1 MSLQSGRLRCFRV
14 ATGRVV
20 LPFGDPVRDV
30 HVGLTTV
37 GQRQAAAVAA
47 CGLELVDVADVA
59 EVSER
64 PALVLF
70 DDVFV
75 TEMALRQFVAQALS
89 AREDLALAMEDGPLA
104 RATDPFG
111 EVRREG
117 EDRVYDL
124 AVLVDPAPVR
134 DVAEL
139 HRRAK
144 PWRMPARERTTRLA
158 LPPSVG
164 ADRTPGARE
173 ADAPI
178 TARIVAPVRHWV
190 QVLRLA
196 QLSIGVELLDALRA
210 EPRRMLR
217 LRLMPKRD
225 PWSVSRKLV
234 FVHPTAR
241 VHPTADLE
249 AAIIGP
255 GAVVEAHAHVH
266 RSVLGANV
274 RLGDHAVVVGC
285 MLAERVQVL
294 RASYIALCAAMPGGT
309 LASYKVQMSLFGR
322 DVFLTTSAWLIDA
335 KLKGEV
341 QVEHEGQ
348 RHAVGP
354 FLGCCLGHRVTLGAQ
369 VLVQAGRAVPNDATV
384 VGAPDRFLS
393 QIGEVAPPGVSTVRD
408 GRLVPL

>member
-1 MSLQSGRLRCFRV
+1 MRCFRV
-14 ATGRVV
+14 ATGRRIA
-20 LPFGDPVRDV
+20 PFGDPVRDV
-30 HVGLTTV
+30 HVGLTTL
-37 GQRQAAAVAA
+37 GARQAAAVQA
-47 CGLELVDVADVA
+47 CGLALVEVEAIA
-59 EVSER
+59 EVTER
-64 PALVLF
+64 PAVVLF

-75 TEMALRQFVAQALS
+75 TEMALRHFVARAMS
-89 AREDLALAMEDGPLA
+89 ATEDLALAVEDGLVA
-104 RATDPFG
+104 RATDPFS

-124 AVLVDPAPVR
+124 AVLVDPAPVA
-134 DVAEL
+134 DLADL
-139 HRRAK
+139 HRRAR
-144 PWRMPARERTTRLA
+144 PWRLPARERTARLA
-158 LPPSVG
+158 LPPSLG
-164 ADRTPGARE
+164 ADRTPGTRE

-196 QLSIGVELLDALRA
+196 QLSVGVELLDALRR
-210 EPRRMLR
+210 EPRRLLR
-217 LRLMPKRD
+217 LRLMRGRD
-225 PWSVSRKLV
+225 PWKVARKLV

-266 RSVLGANV
+266 RSVLGPGV

-285 MLAERVQVL
+285 MLGDGVQVL
-294 RASYIALCAAMPGGT
+294 RASYLALCAAMPGGT

-335 KLKGEV
+335 KLSGQV
-341 QVEHEGQ
+341 QVEHEG
-348 RHAVGP
+348 RRYPVGA

-369 VLVQAGRAVPNDATV
+369 VLVQAGRAVPNGAVV
-384 VGAPDRFLS
+384 VGAPERFLS
-393 QIGEVAPPGVSTVRD
+393 HLPAEAPGGVCTVRD